1 MAMSEFHTTA
11 AQLLA
16 HHKGLLAADESVASA
31 GKRLAAVGIANT
43 PETRRQ
49 YRNLFLTTVGIE
61 QYMSGMIFHD
71 ETFGQNTD
79 NGTSFVKLL
88 QQKGIVPGIK
98 VDAGA
103 HPMAESPTEKMT
115 AGLEGLDERL
125 ADYYTRGARF
135 AKWRAVITIGENIP
149 TDNCLLEN
157 AKALAEYAFLCQ
169 KNNIVPVV
177 EPEVLIDGSHDLD
190 TSEVVTTK
198 TLRVLFEALTARSV
212 DLTGVILKSSMV
224 ISGSECPMQAL
235 PEEIAAATIRC
246 FQNAVPKEV
255 PGIVF
260 LSGGQTAIQAT
271 VNLNAIAKMNPG
283 PWTISFSYA
292 RALQGPALEL
302 WKGKPEN
309 ILEAQTEFL
318 ARLQANVLANQGL
331 FEAL

>member
-1 MAMSEFHTTA
+1 MSEIHDTVKH
-11 AQLLA
+11 LLA
-16 HHKGLLAADESVASA
+16 NHKGLLAADESVATA
-31 GKRLAAVGIANT
+31 GKRLETIHVSNN
-43 PETRRQ
+43 PEHRRQ
-49 YRNLFLTTVGIE
+49 YHGLFFTTPGIE
-61 QYMSGMIFHD
+61 QYMSGVIFHD
-71 ETFGQNTD
+71 ETLGQNAD
-79 NGTSFVKLL
+79 DGTPFVKLL
-88 QQKGIVPGIK
+88 QQKGIIPGIK

-103 HPMAESPTEKMT
+103 QAMETSPEEKMT
-115 AGLEGLDERL
+115 AGLDGLDARL
-125 ADYYTRGARF
+125 ADYYARGARF
-135 AKWRAVITIGENIP
+135 AKWRAVITIGPNIP
-149 TDNCLLEN
+149 TDMCITEN

-177 EPEVLIDGSHDLD
+177 EPEVLIDGSHDLER
-190 TSEVVTTK
+190 SEVVTTT
-198 TLRVLFEALTARSV
+198 TLRVLFDTLTRRGV

-235 PEEIAAATIRC
+235 PEEIAEATIRC
-246 FQNAVPKEV
+246 FNAAIPKAV

-260 LSGGQTAIQAT
+260 LSGGQSPIQAT

-292 RALQGPALEL
+292 RALQGPSLEL

-331 FEAL
+331 FEAV